1 MKCWQSH
8 RYDISPGISDVHDS
22 VSWLPGKEIATGCYV
37 NTTIDQTKR
46 HVNQYFER
54 VFCLQYKRPHPSL
67 PDLTISTI
75 TISKSGYES
84 VLCSKTN
91 NCLFQKE
98 KRKKKHLSLTHR
110 RARDFYFEP

>member
-46 HVNQYFER
+46 HVNAYFAYNTSG
-54 VFCLQYKRPHPSL
+54 LTPPS
-67 PDLTISTI
+67 PI
-75 TISKSGYES
+75 
-84 VLCSKTN
+84 
-91 NCLFQKE
+91 
-98 KRKKKHLSLTHR
+98 
-110 RARDFYFEP
+110 